1 MRINQTRKATIN
13 KYTKRNLDTD
23 IGSYILE
30 ITLDEHGNREVDLNM
45 MTSILEWI
53 ADMDNEELLNF
64 QYEHVP
70 SELW

>member
-1 MRINQTRKATIN
+1 MRINQTRKVTIN

-23 IGSYILE
+23 AGSYILE
-30 ITLDEHGNREVDLNM
+30 IALDEYGNREVDLNM

-53 ADMDNEELLNF
+53 ADMDNEELLKF